1 MKLERFY
8 GQKCNHAFSPV
19 YSEKGANSCRAYG
32 SKFQENEKKEMVSF
46 SFHEEFPSLDD
57 CIQWALLQLLPV
69 SKNKAVH
76 VVVFDTDGNP
86 AVSYTSTDALIRD
99 IWKCMRNVPL
109 TVDDKQ
115 MVDWFI
121 FPKGTDRETVWSW
134 FDRHY
139 SKGIMS
145 LISNNYGGK

>member
-1 MKLERFY
+1 
-8 GQKCNHAFSPV
+8 
-19 YSEKGANSCRAYG
+19 
-32 SKFQENEKKEMVSF
+32 MVSF

-121 FPKGTDRETVWSW
+121 FPKGTDRETVWNW